1 MFKSENKQKKSWN
14 NTQNPEVLN
23 MWLCVP
29 SPKSKLFFSGKEEF
43 KIFLGKNI
51 FNPTNKM
58 DTSQIILAVLLVI
71 LGTLILCQS
80 QPPPPKREN
89 AGGNFLEESD
99 LDDGSGFYIR

>member
-1 MFKSENKQKKSWN
+1 
-14 NTQNPEVLN
+14 

-43 KIFLGKNI
+43 KIFLGKNM

-58 DTSQIILAVLLVI
+58 DISQTVLAMLLVI
-71 LGTLILCQS
+71 LGTLILCHS
-80 QPPPPKREN
+80 QLSPKREN

-99 LDDGSGFYIR
+99 LDDESGFYIR

>member
-1 MFKSENKQKKSWN
+1 MKNKQKKSWN
-14 NTQNPEVLN
+14 NITSTQKPEVLN
-23 MWLCVP
+23 MWRCVP

-58 DTSQIILAVLLVI
+58 DISQTVLAVLLVI
-71 LGTLILCQS
+71 LGTLILCHS
-80 QPPPPKREN
+80 QLSPKREN

-99 LDDGSGFYIR
+99 LDDESGFYIR

>member
-1 MFKSENKQKKSWN
+1 MYFGICITFKCSKVKNKQKKSWN
-14 NTQNPEVLN
+14 NTQKPEVLN

-43 KIFLGKNI
+43 KIFLGKNM

-58 DTSQIILAVLLVI
+58 YTSQIILSVLLLI

-80 QPPPPKREN
+80 QPPPHSANLRSQ
-89 AGGNFLEESD
+89 L
-99 LDDGSGFYIR
+99 LV